1 MAVAVEDRQ
10 ILESLRQ
17 GTPLPSELAAQILSP
32 SFADAIVGPIKAVRR
47 VRGVGRAG
55 VREFYWLT
63 GRPGSGKTQ
72 ALTEFIKQLPQLEG
86 DGKYALATLRVD
98 QEIEAATSGALP
110 YGIVRHALGGQALPE
125 VSKVAA
131 NLLRG
136 SEVESTVRES
146 VVFGVDVIA
155 GAAGLPAASLFADKG
170 LRKVISWVKATGPYV
185 RSKLRGRWDGQP
197 EALELLVEW
206 VRYVLRPSI
215 ESRSRFEQHLLR
227 LSTTGELFGLFCNLL
242 ESANYTTLVVVLDE
256 VTPSSLRGVK
266 ALWDRPLG
274 DSGGRDYFLNLIVL
288 LAAPDQIREDAARDA
303 VLARR
308 ICATPNG
315 HITLPGAV
323 VGAAEADDDFAHA
336 VRVVSDIL
344 KKAAYLQR
352 KDGRSGLAQLRLEMS
367 QSSPITWQTLWRGV
381 IDQLAVLS

>member
-1 MAVAVEDRQ
+1 MAVEDRQ
-10 ILESLRQ
+10 ILEALRQ
-17 GTPLPSELAAQILSP
+17 GTPLPSELAAQIVSP
-32 SFADAIVGPIKAVRR
+32 SFAETIVEPMKAVRR
-47 VRGVGRAG
+47 VRGVGLAG

-63 GRPGSGKTQ
+63 GRPGTGKTQ

-110 YGIVRHALGGQALPE
+110 YGIVKHALTGQALPE

-131 NLLRG
+131 GLLRG
-136 SEVESTVRES
+136 SEAESNLRES

-185 RSKLRGRWDGQP
+185 RSKLRGRWDGHP

-206 VRYVLRPSI
+206 VRYVLRPSR
-215 ESRSRFEQHLLR
+215 ETRTRFEQHLLR
-227 LSTTGELFGLFCNLL
+227 LSTTGELFGVFCNLL

-256 VTPSSLRGVK
+256 VTPSSLRGLK

-274 DSGGRDYFLNLIVL
+274 DTGGRDYLLNLIVL
-288 LAAPDQIREDAARDA
+288 LAAPDQIRQDAEQDA

-315 HITLPGAV
+315 HIKLTGAL
-323 VGAAEADDDFAHA
+323 VGAAETDDDFAHA
-336 VRVVSDIL
+336 VKAVSDVL
-344 KKAAYLQR
+344 KRAPYLQR
-352 KDGRSGLAQLRLEMS
+352 KDGRGGLSQLRLEMS
-367 QSSPITWQTLWRGV
+367 QSSPLTWQTLWRGV
-381 IDQLAVLS
+381 IDQLATLS